1 MEELPILIFAG
12 LGLSI
17 VIAFANYQIY
27 CSVFFD
33 ERVKCVSSSI
43 TNKAWFRALCVPF
56 MYLPGLNV
64 IGLLILLYLRA
75 IKALDIN

>member
-27 CSVFFD
+27 CSVFFN
-33 ERVKCVSSSI
+33 ERPVCSSI
-43 TNKAWFRALCVPF
+43 TNKAWFRALFVPL
-56 MYLPGLNV
+56 MYPPGLSV

-75 IKALDIN
+75 MKALDIN